1 MKNFSNPDG
10 KVREDFPG
18 GFAGDKVNYFISRPG
33 PAGEAFDYVSK
44 LANYRKAHPVLS
56 SGKLMQFIPQ
66 DGVYTYFRY
75 TDTDCVMVI
84 ANNTKDEKKVDG
96 TRFAERTNGF
106 TSGVEVVSGSA
117 ISDLKTLRVPP
128 HTAWVVELRK

>member
-1 MKNFSNPDG
+1 M
-10 KVREDFPG
+10 
-18 GFAGDKVNYFISRPG
+18 
-33 PAGEAFDYVSK
+33 SK
-44 LANYRKAHPVLS
+44 LANYRKSHPVLS

-75 TDTDCVMVI
+75 SDGECVMVI

-96 TRFAERTNGF
+96 TRFAERFTGF
-106 TSGVEVVSGSA
+106 SSGVEVVSGA
-117 ISDLKTLRVPP
+117 AVADLNKLTVPA